1 MAQSQGGRRLSER
14 LRRRQGTAPPDLT
27 ERIPTL
33 TAHVVDELFAHVE
46 AFRELGEPFREV
58 TDLVVSR
65 IVVTIVRTFND
76 GRVATRAEVA
86 ELVAAT
92 VPGVDAGVTLEDML
106 EVFRVAQQVLWDE
119 LVRLV
124 ERRELDDPRVALEL
138 SQLGVDLITQLSSG
152 VAHAYLE
159 GDRIWLQRLD
169 AEHVL
174 LDGMLGDQP
183 RVEEA
188 MRAARALDLPVFD
201 QWQAAVYLPHED
213 GPSLESLRSAISEMR
228 RTRGLRGAVGIQ
240 GQAVVLALVDGSRP
254 PAPPSGV
261 SLGFGSSLQGTP
273 GLRRSVREAREAAEA
288 AVRRGVPALDVDEA
302 LLDRMFLGRV
312 SPQDLADHVL
322 AAIDEQPEA
331 KRVVLIET
339 LEAWLD
345 ANGNATEAARAL
357 TLHPQSLRYRL
368 RGLRTLLGDGA
379 MDTPDGRLRLAVAV
393 KSRRLN

>member
-1 MAQSQGGRRLSER
+1 MAEPSGGRRLADR
-14 LRRRQGTAPPDLT
+14 LRRRGSAPPDLT
-27 ERIPTL
+27 ARAGIL
-33 TAHVVDELFAHVE
+33 TAHVVDDLFAHVE
-46 AFRELGEPFREV
+46 AFRELGEPFRET
-58 TDLVVSR
+58 TDLVVGR
-65 IVVTIVRTFND
+65 IVATIVRTFND

-92 VPGVDAGVTLEDML
+92 VPGVDAGITLEDML

-124 ERRELDDPRVALEL
+124 DARELADPRVALEL

-152 VAHAYLE
+152 VARAYLE
-159 GDRIWLQRLD
+159 GDRIWLQRMD

-201 QWQAAVYLPHED
+201 DWQAAVYVPHAD
-213 GPSLESLRSAISEMR
+213 GPSLEALRGQVSELR
-228 RTRGLRGAVGIQ
+228 RARGLRGAVDIHS
-240 GQAVVLALVDGSRP
+240 ASVVLALVDGSRP
-254 PAPPSGV
+254 PAPPDKV
-261 SLGFGSSLQGTP
+261 SLGLGSTLQGTP

-288 AVRRGVPALDVDEA
+288 AQRRGVPALDVDGA

-322 AAIDEQPEA
+322 APIDAQPEG
-331 KRVVLIET
+331 KREIMLAT

-345 ANGNATEAARAL
+345 ASGGATEAARTL
-357 TLHPQSLRYRL
+357 TLHPQSLRYRI
-368 RGLRTLLGDGA
+368 RGLRTLLGDEA
-379 MDTPDGRLRLAVAV
+379 LDTPEGRLRLAVAV
-393 KSRRLN
+393 KSRRLS